1 MVLLSS
7 FNTAKSSHGFQTP
20 KGKGVHQPPAVG
32 GFFSPS
38 SEVISSTAA
47 SKIPNN
53 SLEWVGVQLAGQGLL
68 WNCYVTMRTNT
79 DKQTQRVWFTAW
91 LFLSQWLS
99 GLWLIFTFEKANNN
113 KNQNLKPS
121 SFLAF
126 IPSLPKKAPPTID
139 TSSFLQVQKLE
150 CSGNTYMREG
160 ISSCT
165 LHYKKVFSQT

>member
-20 KGKGVHQPPAVG
+20 KGKGVHQPPAAVG
-32 GFFSPS
+32 VLFLS
-38 SEVISSTAA
+38 SEVISSAAA

-53 SLEWVGVQLAGQGLL
+53 SLEEVGVRLAGQGLL

-79 DKQTQRVWFTAW
+79 DKQTQRVWFTAGLCW
-91 LFLSQWLS
+91 SQWFS
-99 GLWLIFTFEKANNN
+99 GLWLIFTFKKANN

-126 IPSLPKKAPPTID
+126 IPSLPKKAPPAID
-139 TSSFLQVQKLE
+139 TFSVLQVQKLE
-150 CSGNTYMREG
+150 CSGNTYKREG
-160 ISSCT
+160 ISNCT